1 MTNNSYSLKPFI
13 PFFVFSL
20 IHFYYCY
27 TMELF
32 QKGLT
37 KVLLMPAIVF
47 AYYFVC
53 NKVDIKIILIFF
65 FHWWGD
71 IFFLTDST
79 YYFAVFG
86 FWAGDIINVVL
97 YYNKLSKFNLSH
109 FIFSLLI
116 VCPVAIYF
124 GSFNLKYHIELFLLY
139 VYYGYI
145 TPLSLMV
152 ILSIM
157 HFLEK
162 KNFTNLIFMIGNMLF
177 IFSDMNVIWVSFAN
191 RYYLDSL
198 VIMVTYVIA
207 QMFIINWYIVNEDK
221 IVVEKVKKN
230 I

>member
-1 MTNNSYSLKPFI
+1 MANSYSLKPFI

-32 QKGLT
+32 QKGVS
-37 KVLLMPAIVF
+37 KVLLMPALVV

-53 NKVDIKIILIFF
+53 SKVDFKIILIFF

-71 IFFLTDST
+71 IFFIPDST
-79 YYFAVFG
+79 YYYAVFC
-86 FWAGDIINVVL
+86 FWVGDIINAVL
-97 YYNKLSKFNLSH
+97 YYNKLTKFNLSH
-109 FIFSLLI
+109 FIFGLII
-116 VCPVAIYF
+116 VCPIVIYY
-124 GSFNLKYHIELFLLY
+124 GSFNLTYHIEFFLLCIF
-139 VYYGYI
+139 YGYI

-152 ILSIM
+152 IFSM
-157 HFLEK
+157 MCFFEK
-162 KNFTNLIFMIGNMLF
+162 KNCNNFMFMVGNILF
-177 IFSDMNVIWVSFAN
+177 IFSDLNVIWVSFAD

-198 VIMVTYVIA
+198 IIMVTYVIA

-221 IVVEKVKKN
+221 IIVEKVKKN

>member
-1 MTNNSYSLKPFI
+1 
-13 PFFVFSL
+13 
-20 IHFYYCY
+20 
-27 TMELF
+27 MELF
-32 QKGLT
+32 QKGVS
-37 KVLLMPAIVF
+37 KVLLMPALVF

-53 NKVDIKIILIFF
+53 NKVNNKIILIFF

-97 YYNKLSKFNLSH
+97 YYNKLKKFNLSH
-109 FIFSLLI
+109 FIFALVI
-116 VCPVAIYF
+116 VFPVVVYF
-124 GSFNLKYHIELFLLY
+124 GSFKLKYHISLFLLY

-145 TPLSLMV
+145 TPLSIMV
-152 ILSIM
+152 ILSMM
-157 HFLEK
+157 HFFEK
-162 KNFTNLIFMIGNMLF
+162 KNFNNFIFMVGNMLF
-177 IFSDMNVIWVSFAN
+177 IFSDMNVIWVSFAYN
-191 RYYLDSL
+191 YYLDSL
-198 VIMVTYVIA
+198 IIMVTYVIA